1 MKIGIISNFQICKWN
16 NIKSMNKGEHMPLNM
31 NMKTNKLQTNQ
42 QKKKAKQIKANKSS
56 NF

>member
-31 NMKTNKLQTNQ
+31 NMKQTNYKQTNKKKSKTN
-42 QKKKAKQIKANKSS
+42 KGK
-56 NF
+56 